1 MKRFCV
7 HFIFCLLWIV
17 LFSTAVFFLW
27 NWLIPSIFGLAS
39 ISFWQ
44 AIGLLVLCK
53 ILFSG
58 FGMHKLHHRRMH
70 AQRNM
75 FREKWLRMSPE
86 EREEFIRK
94 RQRYGFGKHFYEHL
108 DDETIRDEE

>member
-7 HFIFCLLWIV
+7 HFIFGLLWLA

-27 NWLIPSIFGLAS
+27 NWLIPSIFGLTT
-39 ISFWQ
+39 INFWQ

-58 FGMHKLHHRRMH
+58 FGIDRYHRRMH
-70 AQRNM
+70 AKQSLI
-75 FREKWLRMSPE
+75 REKWLKMTPE
-86 EREEFIRK
+86 EREEFLRK
-94 RQRYGFGKHFYEHL
+94 RHHLGFGQHFYEHL
-108 DDETIRDEE
+108 NDETTKDKA